1 MQRIMTD
8 APSPAPMTSGTRHR
22 PPIGKREF
30 ILMMVA
36 VMTNSALS
44 IDPMLPALPQIGAD
58 LGVVEPNQRQAVIT
72 FFFLGI
78 AGGALFYGPI
88 SDHYGRKP
96 VLMAA
101 TLCFLVVTILCAI
114 APSFPVLLAGR
125 LLAGFCAAAFRV
137 LVVSIVRDCYR
148 GDMMAQTMSLIM
160 FVFMAVPIF
169 APSFGALVLSFG
181 TWRGIFWILTL
192 LGAASG
198 VWLALRLPETLP
210 PDRRIGIHP
219 RDLLETLGR
228 IATHRSSMGYMIGS
242 GIMFGAL
249 ISFLTSIQ
257 QIFFDVFHRPDL
269 LPVGFAAIG
278 LFMAAGNLTNSRLV
292 QRFGARRISHSAMF
306 VFILLAGG
314 HTLIALNGWETIVR
328 FIVLQGLTTICF
340 SLGTSN
346 FSAIALEPFSRG
358 AGLASS
364 LQASLTTL
372 ISVSLGGF
380 VGASF
385 NGTVLPLTIGYGGFG
400 VLALLVILWAERG
413 RLFTRPGLAHLR
425 SETTPPIP

>member
-1 MQRIMTD
+1 
-8 APSPAPMTSGTRHR
+8 MTSGARHG

-44 IDPMLPALPQIGAD
+44 IDPMLPALPQIGAS

-78 AGGALFYGPI
+78 AGGSLFYGPI

-96 VLMAA
+96 VLLAA
-101 TLCFLVVTILCAI
+101 TLCFLVVTILCAM

-160 FVFMAVPIF
+160 FVFMAVPIL
-169 APSFGALVLSFG
+169 APSFGALVLIFG
-181 TWRGIFWILTL
+181 TWRWIFWILAL
-192 LGAASG
+192 LGAMSG

-210 PDRRIGIHP
+210 PDRRVGIHP
-219 RDLLETLGR
+219 RDLLETFRR

-242 GIMFGAL
+242 GVMFGAL
-249 ISFLTSIQ
+249 IGFLTSIQ

-269 LPVGFAAIG
+269 LPAGFAVIG
-278 LFMAAGNLTNSRLV
+278 LFMAAGSLTNSRLV
-292 QRFGARRISHSAMF
+292 QRFGARRISHSAMIALL
-306 VFILLAGG
+306 VLAGI
-314 HTLIALNGWETIVR
+314 HTLVALGGRETVMQ

-340 SLGTSN
+340 SFGTSN
-346 FSAIALEPFSRG
+346 FGAIALEPFSRG

-372 ISVSLGGF
+372 ISVSLGGL

-400 VLALLVILWAERG
+400 ALALLVILWAEHG
-413 RLFTRPGLAHLR
+413 RLFTRPGLAYLR
-425 SETTPPIP
+425 SEAPPPIP